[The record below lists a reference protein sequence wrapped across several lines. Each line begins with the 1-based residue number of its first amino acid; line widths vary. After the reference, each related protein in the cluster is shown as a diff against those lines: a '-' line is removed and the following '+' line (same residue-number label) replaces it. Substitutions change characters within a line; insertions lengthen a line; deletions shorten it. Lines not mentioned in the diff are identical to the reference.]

1 MSPKTKTL
9 WYPFL
14 SLISDYL
21 LGLKNQE
28 GARIVFTQKKIGF
41 FGMVC
46 NVHSLEQIF
55 SINVENGDLS
65 FLSTYKFSQDFLE
78 HFFGLMRVK
87 FGCTN
92 NPNLVSFR
100 GIYRKILAGITD
112 IVIRGSNVGLQD
124 EAEMVG
130 VTPSLNTKV
139 EVIASK
145 FEINDDIYYDN
156 LLDLSLYKNNVVEYM
171 SGYVIRRAI
180 AQLNCDECI
189 RVLKTKPHKHM
200 SLISLRDY
208 GEKLFYPSDFANKV
222 MVLSEKIVSF
232 ELKGNVL
239 SKKFSFDKIVLRI
252 VSDFVNCNASLIREL
267 DEHGYALCKKL
278 VLIYVCI
285 RMKHHARMT
294 NIQMKNNNLRS
305 KLNRICVNKK
315 L

>member
-1 MSPKTKTL
+1 
-9 WYPFL
+9 
-14 SLISDYL
+14 
-21 LGLKNQE
+21 
-28 GARIVFTQKKIGF
+28 
-41 FGMVC
+41 
-46 NVHSLEQIF
+46 
-55 SINVENGDLS
+55 
-65 FLSTYKFSQDFLE
+65 
-78 HFFGLMRVK
+78 
-87 FGCTN
+87 
-92 NPNLVSFR
+92 
-100 GIYRKILAGITD
+100 
-112 IVIRGSNVGLQD
+112 
-124 EAEMVG
+124 
-130 VTPSLNTKV
+130 
-139 EVIASK
+139 
-145 FEINDDIYYDN
+145 
-156 LLDLSLYKNNVVEYM
+156 
-171 SGYVIRRAI
+171 
-180 AQLNCDECI
+180 
-189 RVLKTKPHKHM
+189 M

-252 VSDFVNCNASLIREL
+252 VSDFVNCNANLIREL